1 MSRGISGRALAY
13 PGGMGDLGGPPAG
26 RSRLRGNIEELASG
40 SLRVRVYAGID
51 VLTGRKLYLKEVVA
65 AGPAAWRRAEAVR
78 DELIRQVEQGRSPRT
93 NASLRQLIERHL
105 QVCEVEPRTRSA
117 LVGYLRSM

>member
-1 MSRGISGRALAY
+1 MVRGISVGRWPTLAAW
-13 PGGMGDLGGPPAG
+13 GIWGTSGWTVA
-26 RSRLRGNIEELASG
+26 SAGNIEELASG

-65 AGPAAWRRAEAVR
+65 AGPSAWRRAEAVR

-105 QVCEVEPRTRSA
+105 QV
-117 LVGYLRSM
+117 